1 MKTCLSWLGSGVLVL
16 FSSLTAGCGG
26 DDAPSSSTPLGSGG
40 SAAGGSGSGGTVSGS
55 SGATGSGWSSANL
68 PAPTQACAALVYDE
82 NVAVADKQTDR
93 FSFGD
98 QNCRPRTASMAR
110 DPRGYLRQ
118 FTYEYDGKVRTA
130 TGTGVNGWDG
140 WGFIVNHG
148 LEGGGGSTDS
158 SMFRTVFVGAH
169 HAIYEYQATRA
180 GIAITRQWF
189 FASGRDN
196 PIVAITYDMNAVSA
210 GLNADTRTPY
220 GDIAWDG
227 DEYFPN
233 TVVSG
238 VGWGDRYKFVT
249 TKAPL
254 TLNSTWDYKEP
265 NLVPYCFEWA
275 DLADAEM
282 GMVQTQTYLQKD
294 GGGYWHYKNW
304 GKDSSQQ
311 VRDEGQVG
319 EMPISWNWT
328 YQLNQYELC
337 YEQGTGCIDTPTNSH
352 RISWGTNYGA
362 IGGANASGNYPA
374 YGDDKMLV
382 GYPYNSYSV
391 FMVLGKHTDGAVF
404 DQVSEIET
412 VQKTTL
418 TASVGSVLTELPAGV
433 SRTDVAT
440 LQPPGYDARYST
452 WNVAADGNRAAFS
465 VTVAEGA
472 LRNPI
477 VVVSNFTAASVTKV
491 TVDGVAGVADVDY
504 LASIDGQNHL
514 LWLTLRPGWEGT
526 RQISIE

>member
-1 MKTCLSWLGSGVLVL
+1 MKKCLSWLGSVFWVG
-16 FSSLTAGCGG
+16 FSALTLACAEDAPGSTAG
-26 DDAPSSSTPLGSGG
+26 DAAAGSGG
-40 SAAGGSGSGGTVSGS
+40 NGPRAGGSQREAGWAS
-55 SGATGSGWSSANL
+55 ATL
-68 PAPTQACAALVYDE
+68 QASTEACPGLVYEE
-82 NVAVADKQTDR
+82 NVTVANTASDR

-98 QNCRPRTASMAR
+98 LDCRPRSASLAR
-110 DPRGYLRQ
+110 DQRGYLRQ

-148 LEGGGGSTDS
+148 LSGGGGSTDS
-158 SMFRTVFVGAH
+158 SQHRSVFVGAH
-169 HAIYEYQATRA
+169 HAIYEYTSTRA
-180 GIAITRQWF
+180 GITITRQWF
-189 FASGRDN
+189 FASGRDH
-196 PIVAITYDMNAVSA
+196 PIVAITYDMNAVA
-210 GLNADTRTPY
+210 PGIGADTRTPY

-249 TKAPL
+249 TQAPL
-254 TLNSTWDYKEP
+254 TLNSSWDYQEP

-282 GMVQTQTYLQKD
+282 GIVQTQTYQQKD

-304 GKDSSQQ
+304 GKDSSTQL
-311 VRDEGQVG
+311 RDEGQVG

-337 YEQGTGCIDTPTNSH
+337 YEQGSGCVDTPTNSH

-362 IGGANASGNYPA
+362 IGGNDASGTYPA
-374 YGDDKMLV
+374 YGDDKKLV
-382 GYPYNSYSV
+382 GYPFNSYSV
-391 FMVLGKHTDGAVF
+391 FMVLGKHSEAAVLE
-404 DQVSEIET
+404 QVSEIET

-418 TASVGSVLTELPAGV
+418 TASVGSVLTELWAGV
-433 SRTDVAT
+433 ARSDVAA
-440 LQPPGYDARYST
+440 LEPPGYDARYST
-452 WNVAADGNRAAFS
+452 WNVAADANRAAFN
-465 VTVAEGA
+465 VTVSEGA

-477 VVVSNFTAASVTKV
+477 VVVSNFTAAAIRKV
-491 TVDGVAGVADVDY
+491 TVDGISGVADVDY
-504 LASIDGQNHL
+504 LASVDAQNHL
-514 LWLTLRPGWEGT
+514 VWLTFRPGWEGT